1 MMNYEEFKNTVEKEF
16 KNYLN
21 QEYQDMEVH
30 IAKTEK
36 VNMTLDSIHMIAAAE
51 KNEPTISP
59 IMYINDM
66 YSDYIE
72 NGDIDKTLTDAAQQ
86 MCMCYENMPD
96 MSFDFNN
103 LDDKILFRIINK
115 EQNKEMLKDMPYRD
129 FQDLAVT
136 YYMAVNINDDAQG
149 GIIKINN
156 AIAEMLGKN
165 EEQLYELA
173 YKNTRDT
180 LTPTVHSMK
189 EIIYEMLLNSGVP
202 EEIINGTSD
211 MSVSDD
217 NMFVISNNVKSN
229 GAISMIYEDIL
240 QELSEKVND
249 NLYIMPSSIHEVI
262 AVPAGDFTAD
272 ELSKMVREVNMKEVD
287 ISDRLSNEVYSYDKD
302 KRELTLATDNPDKRL
317 EYDMERRNEA
327 RREWNGRT
335 I

>member
-1 MMNYEEFKNTVEKEF
+1 
-16 KNYLN
+16 
-21 QEYQDMEVH
+21 
-30 IAKTEK
+30 
-36 VNMTLDSIHMIAAAE
+36 
-51 KNEPTISP
+51 
-59 IMYINDM
+59 
-66 YSDYIE
+66 
-72 NGDIDKTLTDAAQQ
+72 
-86 MCMCYENMPD
+86 
-96 MSFDFNN
+96 
-103 LDDKILFRIINK
+103 
-115 EQNKEMLKDMPYRD
+115 MPYRD

-202 EEIINGTSD
+202 EEIINGD

-240 QELSEKVND
+240 KKLSEKVND

-302 KRELTLATDNPDKRL
+302 KRELTLATDNPDKSL
-317 EYDMERRNEA
+317 EYDMERKNEA